1 MKAIR
6 KRPGA
11 RPELIEIENELTAL
25 QQAVGGYLEAV
36 TLGNDWCVLC
46 DEEWRFK
53 GEASNCSING
63 VEFGGA
69 ILVVGIAGEDFT
81 DIPQEVADRLGVSA
95 C

>member
-11 RPELIEIENELTAL
+11 RPELIEIKNELTTL

-53 GEASNCSING
+53 GEPNNCSING
-63 VEFGGA
+63 VEFGGT
-69 ILVVGIAGEDFT
+69 ILIVGVEGEDFT
-81 DIPQEVADRLGVSA
+81 DIPQEAANRLGASA